1 MYAVVDVFVS
11 AMLPAILIIGAGA
24 AFNAVKGVDLEPLN
38 ALAMYVLIPA
48 LVFHSIA
55 DTELGAG
62 VLLRVGAGV
71 VVFTLAMIAIC
82 GAYGRLAG
90 IEGTLLNALLL
101 IAAFSNAGS
110 LGIPVSD
117 FVFGGAGRETAVLF
131 AAVQGVL
138 VFTVGVFLASRSGGA
153 SGRAN
158 LRRVFGLPI
167 VYAVLLALAAHA
179 LGVVPPSDAV
189 TMETVGL
196 LGDAAIP
203 VMLIILGI
211 QLSET
216 EAGEALSMT
225 LAPIAFRFAVAP
237 LVGLAIVIGL
247 GFQDPTV
254 ARVFILLTAMPA
266 AIAPVIFVVEFAGDA
281 ETTGTTIPEFVS
293 TSVLVTTLLSL
304 PILTALIAALQAG
317 LLV

>member
-24 AFNAVKGVDLEPLN
+24 VFNAVKGVDLEPLN

-62 VLLRVGAGV
+62 VLLRVGVGV

-82 GAYGRLAG
+82 GAYGRLVG
-90 IEGTLLNALLL
+90 TEGAVLNALLL

-110 LGIPVSD
+110 LGIPVAD
-117 FVFGGAGRETAVLF
+117 FVFGSAGRQTAVLF

-138 VFTVGVFLASRSGGA
+138 VFTVGIYLASRSGGA

-167 VYAVLLALAAHA
+167 VHAVLLALVAHA

-203 VMLIILGI
+203 VMLLVLGI

-216 EAGEALSMT
+216 DAGDALSMT
-225 LAPIAFRFAVAP
+225 IAPIAFRFVVAP

-254 ARVFILLTAMPA
+254 ARVFVLLTAMPA

-281 ETTGTTIPEFVS
+281 ETAGATIPEFVS
-293 TSVLVTTLLSL
+293 TSVLVTTLVSL
-304 PILTALIAALQAG
+304 PILTALIAALRAG